1 MFYTACREFRL
12 SEEKPMPNMTYSKA
26 INQALEEELRRD
38 QDVILY
44 GQDVAEWGGIFKVT
58 DGLFEKFGPDRVFN
72 SPISENVMVG
82 AGVGA
87 AMMGLRP
94 VVELQFADF
103 IFTAG
108 DEVFFK
114 AGMWRFMHG
123 GAFKVPLVVRC
134 PSGGSG
140 FGPEHSACPEAFV
153 MHAPGLLCVVPS
165 TPEDAKGL
173 LKAAIR
179 MDNPVM
185 YFEHKLLYAMRG
197 EVPDGDYT
205 TPFGKAVIRR
215 QGDAVT
221 IVAWQEM
228 LRRSLAAAERLS
240 KEGIEVEIVD
250 PRTLNPFDRETII
263 ESVKK
268 TGACLVVEEAYRTL
282 GVGAEIGAILAE
294 HALPYLDKPFKRL
307 AIPDV
312 PLPTSQQLVDAV
324 VPSVDAIYKAVKDIV
339 G

>member
-1 MFYTACREFRL
+1 
-12 SEEKPMPNMTYSKA
+12 
-26 INQALEEELRRD
+26 
-38 QDVILY
+38 
-44 GQDVAEWGGIFKVT
+44 
-58 DGLFEKFGPDRVFN
+58 VFN

-87 AMMGLRP
+87 ATMGLRP

-153 MHAPGLLCVVPS
+153 MHTPGLLCAVPS

-173 LKAAIR
+173 LKTAIR
-179 MDNPVM
+179 LDNPVM

-205 TPFGKAVIRR
+205 TPFGKAVVRR

-228 LRRSLAAAERLS
+228 LRRSLAAADRLS
-240 KEGIEVEIVD
+240 KEGVEVEIVD
-250 PRTLNPFDRETII
+250 PRTLNPFDRETIV

-282 GVGAEIGAILAE
+282 GVGAEIGAMLAE

-324 VPSVDAIYKAVKDIV
+324 VPSVDAIYKAVKDLV

>member
-1 MFYTACREFRL
+1 MAT
-12 SEEKPMPNMTYSKA
+12 MTYSKA
-26 INQALEEELRRD
+26 INQALAEEMTRD
-38 QDVILY
+38 ENVILY
-44 GQDVAEWGGIFKVT
+44 GQDVAAWGGIFKVT
-58 DGLFEKFGPDRVFN
+58 EGLHEQFGPERVFD

-87 AMMGLRP
+87 ATMGLRP

-103 IFTAG
+103 ILTAG

-123 GAFKVPLVVRC
+123 GAFKVPLVIRA

-173 LKAAIR
+173 LKEAIR
-179 MDNPVM
+179 LDNPVV

-197 EVPDGDYT
+197 EVPDTEYT
-205 TPFGKAVIRR
+205 TPFGKAVVRR
-215 QGDAVT
+215 EGDAVT
-221 IVAWQEM
+221 IVAWQDM
-228 LRRSLAAAERLS
+228 LRRTLKAAEQLS
-240 KEGIEVEIVD
+240 QEGIEVEIVD
-250 PRTLNPFDRETII
+250 PRTLNPFDRDTII
-263 ESVKK
+263 ESVQK
-268 TGACLVVEEAYRTL
+268 TGACMVVEEAYRTL
-282 GVGAEIGAILAE
+282 GVGAEIGAMLME
-294 HALPYLDKPFKRL
+294 HALPYMDKPFKRL

-312 PLPTSQQLVDAV
+312 PLPTSQHLVDHI
-324 VPSVDAIYKAVKDIV
+324 VPSVDGIYKAVKDLV

>member
-1 MFYTACREFRL
+1 MA
-12 SEEKPMPNMTYSKA
+12 NITYSQA
-26 INQALEEELRRD
+26 INQALAEELARD
-38 QDVILY
+38 ENVIVY
-44 GQDVAEWGGIFKVT
+44 GQDVAVWGGIFKVT
-58 DGLFEKFGPDRVFN
+58 QGLYERFGPERVFD

-87 AMMGLRP
+87 AAMGLRP

-103 IFTAG
+103 ILPAG
-108 DEVFFK
+108 DEVFLK

-123 GAFKVPLVVRC
+123 GAFRVPLVIRA

-153 MHAPGLLCVVPS
+153 MHAPGLLCAVPS

-173 LKAAIR
+173 LKEAVR
-179 MDNPVM
+179 LDNPVV

-197 EVPDGDYT
+197 EVPDTDYT
-205 TPFGKAVIRR
+205 TPFGKAVVRR
-215 QGDAVT
+215 QGEAVT
-221 IVAWQEM
+221 LVAWQDM
-228 LRRSLAAAERLS
+228 LRRSLTAAERLS
-240 KEGIEVEIVD
+240 QDGIEVEIVD
-250 PRTLNPFDRETII
+250 PRTLNQFDRDTII
-263 ESVKK
+263 ASVQK

-282 GVGAEIGAILAE
+282 GVGAEIGAMLME
-294 HALPYLDKPFKRL
+294 HALPYMDKPFKRL

-312 PLPTSQQLVDAV
+312 PVPTSQHLVDAI
-324 VPSVDAIYKAVKDIV
+324 VPSVDDICEAVKDLV

>member
-1 MFYTACREFRL
+1 MA
-12 SEEKPMPNMTYSKA
+12 NITYSQA
-26 INQALEEELRRD
+26 INQALAEELARD
-38 QDVILY
+38 ENVIVY
-44 GQDVAEWGGIFKVT
+44 GQDVAVWGGIFKVT
-58 DGLFEKFGPDRVFN
+58 QGLYERFGPERVFD

-87 AMMGLRP
+87 AAMGLRP

-103 IFTAG
+103 ILTAG
-108 DEVFFK
+108 DEVFLK

-123 GAFKVPLVVRC
+123 GAFRVPLVIRA

-153 MHAPGLLCVVPS
+153 MHAPGLLCAVPS

-173 LKAAIR
+173 LKEAVR
-179 MDNPVM
+179 LDNPVV

-197 EVPDGDYT
+197 EVPDTDYT
-205 TPFGKAVIRR
+205 TPFGKAVVRR
-215 QGDAVT
+215 QGEAVT
-221 IVAWQEM
+221 LVAWQDM
-228 LRRSLAAAERLS
+228 LRRSLTAAERLS
-240 KEGIEVEIVD
+240 QDDIEVEIID
-250 PRTLNPFDRETII
+250 PRTLNPFDRDTII
-263 ESVKK
+263 ASVQK

-282 GVGAEIGAILAE
+282 GVGAEIGALLME
-294 HALPYLDKPFKRL
+294 HALPYMDKPFKRL

-312 PLPTSQQLVDAV
+312 PVPTSQHLVDAI
-324 VPSVDAIYKAVKDIV
+324 VPSVDDICEAVKDLV

>member
-1 MFYTACREFRL
+1 
-12 SEEKPMPNMTYSKA
+12 MPTITYSKA
-26 INQALEEELRRD
+26 INQALEEEMRRD
-38 QDVILY
+38 ENVILY
-44 GQDVAEWGGIFKVT
+44 GQDVAVWGGIFKVT
-58 DGLFEKFGPDRVFN
+58 DGLLEKFGPERVFDT
-72 SPISENVMVG
+72 PISENVLVG

-87 AMMGLRP
+87 ATMGLRP

-153 MHAPGLLCVVPS
+153 MHTPGLLCVVPS

-179 MDNPVM
+179 SDNPVM
-185 YFEHKLLYAMRG
+185 YFEHKLLYATRG

-205 TPFGKAVIRR
+205 TPFGKAVVRR

-221 IVAWQEM
+221 IVAWQDM
-228 LRRSLAAAERLS
+228 LRRSLAAADRLS

-250 PRTLNPFDRETII
+250 PRTLNPFDRDTII

-268 TGACLVVEEAYRTL
+268 TGACMVVEEAYRTL
-282 GVGAEIGAILAE
+282 GVGAEIGAMLAE

-312 PLPTSQQLVDAV
+312 PLPTAQQLVDHV
-324 VPSVDAIYKAVKDIV
+324 VPSVDTIYKAVKDLV

>member
-1 MFYTACREFRL
+1 MQTI
-12 SEEKPMPNMTYSKA
+12 TYSKA
-26 INQALEEELRRD
+26 INQALEEEMRRD

-44 GQDVAEWGGIFKVT
+44 GQDVAVWGGIFKVT
-58 DGLFEKFGPDRVFN
+58 EGLLEKFGADRVFDT
-72 SPISENVMVG
+72 PISENVLVG

-87 AMMGLRP
+87 ATMGLRP

-153 MHAPGLLCVVPS
+153 MHTPGLLCVVPS

-179 MDNPVM
+179 SDNPVM

-215 QGDAVT
+215 AGDAVT
-221 IVAWQEM
+221 IVAWQDM
-228 LRRSLAAAERLS
+228 LRRSLKAAEQLS

-250 PRTLNPFDRETII
+250 PRTLNPFDRDTII

-268 TGACLVVEEAYRTL
+268 TGACMVVEEAYRTL
-282 GVGAEIGAILAE
+282 GVGAEIGAMLAE

-312 PLPTSQQLVDAV
+312 PLPTAQQLVDHV
-324 VPSVDAIYKAVKDIV
+324 VPSVDNIYKAVKDLV

>member
-1 MFYTACREFRL
+1 MATI
-12 SEEKPMPNMTYSKA
+12 TYSRA
-26 INQALEEELRRD
+26 INQALEEEMRRD
-38 QDVILY
+38 ENVILY
-44 GQDVAEWGGIFKVT
+44 GQDVAVWGGIFKVT
-58 DGLFEKFGPDRVFN
+58 EGLLEKFGPERVFDT
-72 SPISENVMVG
+72 PISENVLVG

-87 AMMGLRP
+87 ATLGLRP

-153 MHAPGLLCVVPS
+153 MHTPGLLCVVPS

-173 LKAAIR
+173 LKTAIR
-179 MDNPVM
+179 SDNPVM
-185 YFEHKLLYAMRG
+185 YFEHKLLYAARG

-205 TPFGKAVIRR
+205 TPFGKAMVRR
-215 QGDAVT
+215 EGDAVT
-221 IVAWQEM
+221 IVAWQDM
-228 LRRSLAAAERLS
+228 LRRSLKAAEQLS

-250 PRTLNPFDRETII
+250 PRTLNPFDRDTII

-268 TGACLVVEEAYRTL
+268 TGACMVVEEAYRTL
-282 GVGAEIGAILAE
+282 GVGAEIGALLAE

-312 PLPTSQQLVDAV
+312 PLPTAQQLVDHI
-324 VPSVDAIYKAVKDIV
+324 VPSVDTIYKAVMDLV

>member
-1 MFYTACREFRL
+1 M
-12 SEEKPMPNMTYSKA
+12 SVITYSKA

-38 QDVILY
+38 EDVILY

-123 GAFKVPLVVRC
+123 GAFTVPLVVRC

-153 MHAPGLLCVVPS
+153 MHTPGLLCAVPS

-173 LKAAIR
+173 LKTAIR
-179 MDNPVM
+179 LDNPVM

-197 EVPDGDYT
+197 EVPNGDYT
-205 TPFGKAVIRR
+205 TPFGKAVVRR
-215 QGDAVT
+215 QGNAVT

-228 LRRSLAAAERLS
+228 LRRSLAAADRLS

-250 PRTLNPFDRETII
+250 PRTLNPFDRETIV

-282 GVGAEIGAILAE
+282 GVGAEIGAMLAE

-324 VPSVDAIYKAVKDIV
+324 VPSVDAIYKAVQDLV

>member
-1 MFYTACREFRL
+1 
-12 SEEKPMPNMTYSKA
+12 MPLMTYSKA
-26 INQALEEELRRD
+26 INQALEEEMRRD
-38 QDVILY
+38 EDVILY
-44 GQDVAEWGGIFKVT
+44 GQDVAVWGGIFKVT
-58 DGLFEKFGPDRVFN
+58 EGLLEKFGADRVFDT
-72 SPISENVMVG
+72 PISENVLVG

-87 AMMGLRP
+87 ATMGLRP

-153 MHAPGLLCVVPS
+153 MHTPGLLCVVPS

-179 MDNPVM
+179 SDNPVM

-197 EVPDGDYT
+197 EVPDGDYI
-205 TPFGKAVIRR
+205 TPFGKAVVRR
-215 QGDAVT
+215 EGDAVT
-221 IVAWQEM
+221 IVAWQDM
-228 LRRSLAAAERLS
+228 LRRSLKAAEQLS

-250 PRTLNPFDRETII
+250 PRTLNPFDRDTII

-282 GVGAEIGAILAE
+282 GVGAEIGAMLAE
-294 HALPYLDKPFKRL
+294 HALPYLDKPFRRL

-312 PLPTSQQLVDAV
+312 PLPTAQQLVDHV
-324 VPSVDAIYKAVKDIV
+324 VPSVDTIYKAVKDLV